1 VATVR
6 SQVPETND
14 ASFEESPYYVSTE
27 PPTVNP
33 EVSLPVSLT
42 ALLCAWFLICG
53 GTVGVL
59 FVLAMATVLSL
70 ELIHGVIYSEL
81 LSVVHG
87 IAIIGLVSLMVLTAG
102 ISLARRKSK
111 LAWMAGMIAVI
122 TGLWGLLSFG

>member
-1 VATVR
+1 MR
-6 SQVPETND
+6 GQVPETKD
-14 ASFEESPYYVSTE
+14 ALFEESPYYVSTE
-27 PPTVNP
+27 SSTVNS
-33 EVSLPVSLT
+33 EGSLPVSLT

-59 FVLAMATVLSL
+59 LALAMATVLSL

-87 IAIIGLVSLMVLTAG
+87 IAIIGLFSLMVLTAG

-111 LAWMAGMIAVI
+111 LAWIAGMIAVI